1 MKIINGG
8 IDSVNRKA
16 VENKSVDILMSP
28 ERGRYK
34 DFMKSRNSGLNQVLC
49 KLASKNNVA
58 IGFDFNYVL
67 NSKDS
72 ERPNIF
78 GRMKFNVKLCNKYKV
93 KMYVCNSTKNKNEE
107 RSNSDLEP
115 FGRILGMTKFE
126 VKKFDY

>member
-49 KLASKNNVA
+49 KLAHQNDVA
-58 IGFDFNYVL
+58 IGFDFNYIL

-72 ERPNIF
+72 ERSNIL
-78 GRMKFNVKLCNKYKV
+78 GRMKLNVILCNKYKV

-107 RSNSDLEP
+107 RSNSDLES